1 MAKDAAID
9 GANGPA
15 PAGDEAEAPQS
26 WPSSGLAWYAV
37 VILALMV
44 MLGFMESQIINYLIK
59 PIKRDFGLS
68 DLQISVV
75 MGIAPTILYAI
86 LGFPL
91 ARLVDRMRR
100 TAVLS
105 TALGIAGMMT
115 SLAGLTQN
123 FWQFAGCRVA
133 SDGYRAVSNPGAYS
147 IMSDYFPRLKLPRA
161 IAVLTFGLVLGRA
174 LAPVFA
180 GTMVGLA
187 TAWGAWHIGSLQIR
201 DWQTVY
207 LMSGSLGLTAC
218 LLMLTV
224 KEPPRRG
231 LMRAGAAQGARAKAL
246 PFRTVF
252 VYIWQNKRL
261 FLPQFISLAFFS
273 VESFGLESWRM
284 EFLRRTYG
292 WEPQVA
298 GPVLGTAALFAQ
310 LTGLVIGT
318 RFTEYLAARSDDAN
332 LRTAAILYTI
342 VPVFAVAAPLMPNP
356 YLSIACSA
364 MCGLL
369 GVACAA
375 PQNAALQSITPNEM
389 RGQMTALYY
398 FVIQAIGM
406 GIGPTVMAFVT
417 DVIIGDENQIRY
429 AMAGSA
435 LVVTPLAA
443 IAMWLAVKPYGR
455 AIAVVKAR
463 ELGRAP

>member
-1 MAKDAAID
+1 V
-9 GANGPA
+9 
-15 PAGDEAEAPQS
+15 PAGGEAEAAQP
-26 WPSSGLAWYAV
+26 WPSPRLAWYAV

-68 DLQISVV
+68 DLQISLV
-75 MGIAPTILYAI
+75 MGLAPTILYAV

-100 TAVLS
+100 TAVLGV
-105 TALGIAGMMT
+105 ALGIAGMMT

-161 IAVLTFGLVLGRA
+161 IAGLTFGLVLGRA

-187 TAWGAWHIGSLQIR
+187 TTWGAWHLGSLMIR

-231 LMRAGAAQGARAKAL
+231 LMRADAASPGAPAAKAL
-246 PFRTVF
+246 PLRAVF

-298 GPVLGTAALFAQ
+298 GPILGTAALCAQ
-310 LTGLVIGT
+310 AFGLIFGT
-318 RFTEYLAARSDDAN
+318 RFAEWMGMRTDDAN

-342 VPVFAVAAPLMPNP
+342 VPIFAVASPLMPNP

-364 MCGLL
+364 MTGLL

-398 FVIQAIGM
+398 FVIQAIGL
-406 GIGPTVMAFVT
+406 GLGPTVMAFVT

-443 IAMWLAVKPYGR
+443 IAMWFAVKPYGR
-455 AIAVVKAR
+455 AIAEVKAR
-463 ELGRAP
+463 ERAYQS